1 MPGARRHSYCGG
13 MAAPDTTPR
22 ISARMMAYAQ
32 IRERIISGEDAP
44 GTLLSENEL
53 AHHLGTSRQP
63 IREALMLIG
72 QEGLVEI
79 RPQSGTYVTYLDAD
93 IVGQA
98 QFIREAI
105 EVASL
110 ADCARNITPEAAA
123 GLYELLDRQDAC
135 TTREEFYPLDEDF
148 HRTLLAIAGHETAWA
163 TVSSAKGHLDRAR
176 YLGLSGYR
184 GITEYAADHRH
195 VLDAILAGDLSA
207 AEDRLRSHLRFILDD
222 VASMRA
228 ARPDLFSAPA
238 GPERRTGRPAR
249 V

>member
-1 MPGARRHSYCGG
+1 

-22 ISARMMAYAQ
+22 TSARMMAYAQ

-63 IREALMLIG
+63 IREALLLIA

-79 RPQSGTYVTYLDAD
+79 RPQSGTYVTYLDPH
-93 IVGQA
+93 IVAQA

-110 ADCARNITPEAAA
+110 ADCARNITPETAAA
-123 GLYELLDRQDAC
+123 LYELLDRQDAC

-163 TVSSAKGHLDRAR
+163 TVSNAKGHLDRAR

-195 VLDAILAGDLSA
+195 IMDAILAGDLSA
-207 AEDRLRSHLRFILDD
+207 AEDGLRSHLRFILDD

-228 ARPDLFSAPA
+228 LRPELFTAPS

>member
-1 MPGARRHSYCGG
+1 
-13 MAAPDTTPR
+13 MATPDNTPR
-22 ISARMMAYAQ
+22 ISARMMAYMQ

-63 IREALMLIG
+63 IREALMLIA

-93 IVGQA
+93 TVAQA

-110 ADCARNITPEAAA
+110 ADCASNITPEAAA
-123 GLYELLDRQDAC
+123 ALYELLDRQDAC
-135 TTREEFYPLDEDF
+135 TSREEFYPLDEDF

-163 TVSSAKGHLDRAR
+163 TVSNAKGHLDRAR

-195 VLDAILAGDLSA
+195 LLDVLLAGDVPA
-207 AEDRLRSHLRFILDD
+207 AQDCLRRHLRFILED
-222 VASMRA
+222 VRSMRA
-228 ARPDLFSAPA
+228 SRPELFSAPQL
-238 GPERRTGRPAR
+238 PERRTGRPAR